1 MIQRLFVALSAV
13 AVMLCSSSV
22 VWATPIP
29 ITNPSFETPAVG
41 TDGAFGPLNSVF
53 GWSPS
58 GGNGARVFD
67 PIETPNPGA
76 AFNAGQFFGAQ
87 VLELGGAATIAQTI
101 TPSQNVNSNVI
112 YVLSFYVGNSLLV
125 PNYIGTP
132 AFSLTAEILGGT
144 IVFASLD
151 LTPAILNAIPNGDFV
166 QFTLS
171 GVALSSSFPSAVGQ
185 PLGIRFRNNTVIPD
199 DFTFFT
205 AAPVYLDNIE
215 LREILPEPGTWAL
228 MAVASVFGTGYLVK
242 RHRRSLAA

>member
-29 ITNPSFETPAVG
+29 IANPSFETPAVG

-53 GWSPS
+53 GWSPA

-67 PIETPNPGA
+67 PIETPTSGA

-171 GVALSSSFPSAVGQ
+171 GVAASTSAVGQ